1 MTKRSKKVAS
11 EGFGDTVAKIANF
24 IGIDVLAKKIA
35 CIFAKEDCGCERRR
49 QKLNRFFP
57 YSKNKRL

>member
-1 MTKRSKKVAS
+1 MAS

-35 CIFAKEDCGCERRR
+35 RIFAKEDCGCERRR